1 MKKILVMLSMVL
13 LAASCQRG
21 EFASSSE
28 AVVGGRTAI
37 NNREAHN
44 YMMYIADN
52 LVTDLLD
59 ELELGLSISARGAE
73 TSAHFTFDKR
83 LISVGSTWTVKAEDS
98 HLNGLTIRCTAEDSW
113 ALDFTGDYVFGSE
126 ENDYPT
132 SISLKAVR
140 YVPADEEDPAR
151 GWEVTF
157 SGERKEWK
165 DAKKQKSDASYSC
178 TFRSGPGPAPLRYL
192 NTRGSGAAGW
202 NQLFGDVYMDVYKA
216 GEKIDVC
223 CLSFEG
229 SPYQATFIRG
239 L

>member
-1 MKKILVMLSMVL
+1 MKKILVMLSMAL

-21 EFASSSE
+21 EFTSSSE
-28 AVVGGRTAI
+28 AVVGGRTDI

-73 TSAHFTFDKR
+73 TSAHFSFDKR
-83 LISVGSTWTVKAEDS
+83 LTTVGSTWKVKADDS
-98 HLNGLTIRCTAEDSW
+98 HLNGLTLHCTAADSW
-113 ALDFTGDYVFGSE
+113 TLDFTGDYVFGNE
-126 ENDYPT
+126 DNDYST
-132 SISLKAVR
+132 SISLKATR
-140 YVPADEEDPAR
+140 YVPADEEDTTQ

-157 SGERKEWK
+157 SGERREWK
-165 DAKKQKSDASYSC
+165 DGKKQNSNASYSC
-178 TFRSGPGPAPLRYL
+178 TFRTGPGPAPLRYL
-192 NTRGSGAAGW
+192 NTRGKGTAGW
-202 NQLFGDVYMDVYKA
+202 NQMFGDVYMDVYKA

-229 SPYQATFIRG
+229 SPFQATFIRG

>member
-1 MKKILVMLSMVL
+1 MKRYLVLIALTLM
-13 LAASCQRG
+13 AASCQRG
-21 EFASSSE
+21 EFTSS
-28 AVVGGRTAI
+28 ADIVGGRTAI
-37 NNREAHN
+37 NNKEAHN
-44 YMMYIADN
+44 YMMHIADN

-59 ELELGLSISARGAE
+59 ELELGLSISARGVQS
-73 TSAHFTFDKR
+73 SAHFTFDKR
-83 LISVGSTWTVKAEDS
+83 LVTVGSTWTVKADDS
-98 HLNGLTIRCTAEDSW
+98 HLNGLIIRCTAEDTW
-113 ALDFTGDYVFGSE
+113 TLDFTGDYVFGNE

-140 YVPADEEDPAR
+140 YVPADEEDTTL

-165 DAKKQKSDASYSC
+165 EDKKQKSNASYSC
-178 TFRSGPGPAPLRYL
+178 TFRTGPGPAPLRYL
-192 NTRGSGAAGW
+192 NTRGKGATGW

-229 SPYQATFIRG
+229 SPSQATFIRG